1 MAPTTPRPHPRRA
14 VTQAGR
20 TDLQALPWAAA

>member
-1 MAPTTPRPHPRRA
+1 MAPTTPRPHPRKA
-14 VTQAGR
+14 LTQAAR